1 MFGYIGLF
9 ALIAVAV
16 TSTVAVL
23 HGVFIASKGQQNVA
37 SASNL
42 NRFFSAISFLFALS
56 AIVVLAY
63 AFAVDDFS
71 IRYVSDNSNQQLHL
85 GYKLAATWG
94 GHQGSM
100 LFWVV
105 TLSLWGAII
114 AWSKPKNRSTSYST
128 IHASRVMQSI
138 VAIFAWF
145 TLLASNPFE
154 LNTVMPLQGRDLN
167 PMLQDIGLIIHPPL
181 LYVGYVGFASVLAM
195 ALGALLSKHVD
206 LDWIP
211 HARIFTLVAW
221 LFLTAGIAVG
231 SWWAYYELGW
241 GGWWFWDPVENA
253 SLLPWLTSTALL
265 HTMMVARSKQLVFWT
280 YALAFITFCL
290 SILGTFI
297 VRSGVL
303 TSVHAFAV
311 DPTKGFSLLAILTL
325 VFVLAF
331 VALIARVDSIKSV
344 SITSL
349 VTKPFLVL
357 ISANLFALATAVVVF
372 GTFYPMVYE
381 LAGLGNI
388 SVGAPYFNVLFG
400 PIVIVSLFVM
410 GAVPFLRW
418 SSTNQKLNI
427 GQPVILLV
435 VSLISA
441 FAIVIYCTMHYEPVG
456 AQWSNWALFTV
467 WASLW
472 VLMSHIAT
480 ALAKT
485 KQTSLSACIAHVGIA
500 IAAFGCVMNA
510 EYSYEITKKL
520 GPGSQAEFGDY
531 QVTYVDTHL
540 YVGRNFTAERSV
552 IEITD
557 KDNDPH
563 ARTATPEKRH
573 YSVRVMTMTEPSM
586 TPLWHGDIYISLGD
600 KVDTTDY
607 AVRIQFKAFVRWIW
621 FGALLVCISACTVL
635 LRSSNNVAASKNVS
649 LISSLRETA
658 ND

>member
-1 MFGYIGLF
+1 MIGYIGLF
-9 ALIAVAV
+9 TLITVAV
-16 TSTVAVL
+16 TSSCAVL
-23 HGVFIASKGQQNVA
+23 HGLISYAKPQRFAASEI
-37 SASNL
+37 SLS
-42 NRFFSAISFLFALS
+42 RFFSTISFLFSLS
-56 AIVVLAY
+56 SILVLAY

-71 IRYVSDNSNQQLHL
+71 IRYVSDNSNHQLHL

-105 TLSLWGAII
+105 TLSLWGIVI
-114 AWSKPKNRSTSYST
+114 AWSKQRISAKN
-128 IHASRVMQSI
+128 HASWIMQSI

-145 TLLASNPFE
+145 TLAASNPFE
-154 LNTVMPLQGRDLN
+154 LNAVIPLQGRDLN

-181 LYVGYVGFASVLAM
+181 LYIGYVGFASVLAM
-195 ALGALLSKHVD
+195 ALGALLTKHVD
-206 LDWIP
+206 FDWIP
-211 HARIFTLVAW
+211 SARFYTLIAW

-253 SLLPWLTSTALL
+253 SLLPWLTATALL
-265 HTMMVARSKQLVFWT
+265 HTMMVARSKQLIFWT
-280 YALAFITFCL
+280 YSLAFISFCL

-325 VFVLAF
+325 VFVFAF
-331 VALIARVDSIKSV
+331 VALIIRADSIKSV

-357 ISANLFALATAVVVF
+357 ISANLFVLATAVVVF

-388 SVGAPYFNVLFG
+388 SVGAPYFNLLFG
-400 PIVIVSLFVM
+400 PIAIVSLFIM

-418 SSTNQKLNI
+418 SSTSQKLRI
-427 GQPVILLV
+427 RQPAILLV
-435 VSLISA
+435 VSLILA

-456 AQWSNWALFTV
+456 AQWSNWTLFTV

-472 VLMSHIAT
+472 VLMSHIA
-480 ALAKT
+480 AVLAKT
-485 KQTSLSACIAHVGIA
+485 EQTSFSACIAHIGIV

-510 EYSYEITKKL
+510 EYSYEITKRL
-520 GPGSQAEFGDY
+520 GSGSQVDFGDY
-531 QVTYVDTHL
+531 QVTYVDTNL
-540 YVGRNFTAERSV
+540 YVGRNFTAEQAV
-552 IEITD
+552 IEIAD
-557 KDNDPH
+557 KDNDQH
-563 ARTATPEKRH
+563 IRIATPEKRH

-607 AVRIQFKAFVRWIW
+607 AVRLQFKAFVRWIW
-621 FGALLVCISACTVL
+621 FGALLVCISACTAL
-635 LRSSNNVAASKNVS
+635 FRSSKNAVASKTAS
-649 LISSLRETA
+649 LISLLRETT

>member
-1 MFGYIGLF
+1 MLGYIGLF
-9 ALIAVAV
+9 TLIAVAV
-16 TSTVAVL
+16 TSSLAVL
-23 HGVFIASKGQQNVA
+23 QGVFLAIKGQQNVA

-42 NRFFSAISFLFALS
+42 NRFFSAISFWFSFS
-56 AIVVLAY
+56 AIAVLAY

-71 IRYVSDNSNQQLHL
+71 IRYVSDNSNHQLHL

-105 TLSLWGAII
+105 TLSLWGVVI
-114 AWSKPKNRSTSYST
+114 AWSKQRISAKN
-128 IHASRVMQSI
+128 HASWIMQCI
-138 VAIFAWF
+138 VATFAWF
-145 TLLASNPFE
+145 TLAASNPFE
-154 LNTVMPLQGRDLN
+154 LNAVIPLQGRDLN

-181 LYVGYVGFASVLAM
+181 LYIGYVGFASVLAM
-195 ALGALLSKHVD
+195 ALGALLTKHVD

-211 HARIFTLVAW
+211 SARFYTLIAW

-231 SWWAYYELGW
+231 SWWAYNELGW

-253 SLLPWLTSTALL
+253 SLLPWLTATALL

-280 YALAFITFCL
+280 YSLAFITFCL

-325 VFVLAF
+325 VFVFAF
-331 VALIARVDSIKSV
+331 VALIVRADSIKSL
-344 SITSL
+344 SITSW

-357 ISANLFALATAVVVF
+357 MSANLFVLATAVVVF

-388 SVGAPYFNVLFG
+388 SVGAPYFNLMFG
-400 PIVIVSLFVM
+400 PIAIVSLFVM
-410 GAVPFLRW
+410 GAVPFLSW
-418 SSTNQKLNI
+418 SRNSQKLSI
-427 GQPVILLV
+427 GQPSILLV
-435 VSLISA
+435 VSLIVA
-441 FAIVIYCTMHYEPVG
+441 FAVVIYCTTHHESVG
-456 AQWSNWALFTV
+456 AQWSTWALFTV

-472 VLMSHIAT
+472 VLMSHIA
-480 ALAKT
+480 AVFAKT
-485 KQTSLSACIAHVGIA
+485 KQTSLSACIAHIGIA

-510 EYSYEITKKL
+510 EYSYEITKRL
-520 GPGSQAEFGDY
+520 GPGSQVDFGDY
-531 QVTYVDTHL
+531 QITYVDTHL
-540 YVGRNFTAERSV
+540 YVGRNFTAEQAV
-552 IEITD
+552 IDITD
-557 KDNDPH
+557 KTNDQYT
-563 ARTATPEKRH
+563 RVATPEKRH

-635 LRSSNNVAASKNVS
+635 LSSSKNVVASKNTS
-649 LISSLRETA
+649 LMSSLREIA

>member
-1 MFGYIGLF
+1 M
-9 ALIAVAV
+9 
-16 TSTVAVL
+16 
-23 HGVFIASKGQQNVA
+23 SKGQQNDA
-37 SASNL
+37 SANNL
-42 NRFFSAISFLFALS
+42 NRFFSAISFLFAIS
-56 AIVVLAY
+56 AIAVLAY

-71 IRYVSDNSNQQLHL
+71 IRYVSDNSNHQLHL

-105 TLSLWGAII
+105 TLSLWGVII
-114 AWSKPKNRSTSYST
+114 AWSKQRTHSLN
-128 IHASRVMQSI
+128 HASWIMQSI

-181 LYVGYVGFASVLAM
+181 LYIGYVGFASVLAM
-195 ALGALLSKHVD
+195 ALGALLTKHVD
-206 LDWIP
+206 RDWIP
-211 HARIFTLVAW
+211 KARLYTLVAW

-265 HTMMVARSKQLVFWT
+265 HTMIVARSKQLVFWT
-280 YALAFITFCL
+280 YSLAFVTFCL

-325 VFVLAF
+325 VFVFAF
-331 VALIARVDSIKSV
+331 VALIARADSIKSLN
-344 SITSL
+344 ITSV

-357 ISANLFALATAVVVF
+357 ISANLFVLATAVVVF

-388 SVGAPYFNVLFG
+388 SVGAPYFNLLFG
-400 PIVIVSLFVM
+400 PIVIVSLFMM

-418 SSTNQKLNI
+418 SSNSQKQSI
-427 GQPVILLV
+427 RQPAILLV
-435 VSLISA
+435 VSLILA
-441 FAIVIYCTMHYEPVG
+441 FAIVSYCTMHYEPVG

-472 VLMSHIAT
+472 VLMSHIA
-480 ALAKT
+480 AVFAKT
-485 KQTSLSACIAHVGIA
+485 KQTSLSACIAHIGIA

-510 EYSYEITKKL
+510 EYSYEITKRL
-520 GPGSQAEFGDY
+520 GPGSQVDFGDY
-531 QVTYVDTHL
+531 QVTYADTHL
-540 YVGRNFTAERSV
+540 YVGRNFTAEQAI

-557 KDNDPH
+557 KDNDQPI
-563 ARTATPEKRH
+563 RIATPEKRH

-621 FGALLVCISACTVL
+621 FGALLVCISACIALV
-635 LRSSNNVAASKNVS
+635 RSFKNRAALK
-649 LISSLRETA
+649 ISSRIAAQKEA
-658 ND
+658 ESV

>member
-1 MFGYIGLF
+1 MIGYIGLF
-9 ALIAVAV
+9 TLITVAV
-16 TSTVAVL
+16 TSSCAVL
-23 HGVFIASKGQQNVA
+23 HGLVSYAKPQRFAASEITL
-37 SASNL
+37 S
-42 NRFFSAISFLFALS
+42 RFFSTISFLFALC
-56 AIVVLAY
+56 AILVLAY
-63 AFAVDDFS
+63 AFAIDDFS
-71 IRYVSDNSNQQLHL
+71 IRYVSDNSNHQLHL

-105 TLSLWGAII
+105 TLSLWGVVI
-114 AWSKPKNRSTSYST
+114 AWSKQRNSAKN
-128 IHASRVMQSI
+128 HASWVMQFI

-145 TLLASNPFE
+145 TLAASNPFE
-154 LNTVMPLQGRDLN
+154 LNAVIPLQGRDLN
-167 PMLQDIGLIIHPPL
+167 PMLQDVGLIIHPPL
-181 LYVGYVGFASVLAM
+181 LYIGYVGFASVLAM
-195 ALGALLSKHVD
+195 ALGALLTNHVD

-211 HARIFTLVAW
+211 RARTYTLIAW

-265 HTMMVARSKQLVFWT
+265 HTMMVARSKQLIFWT
-280 YALAFITFCL
+280 YSLAFITFCL

-331 VALIARVDSIKSV
+331 VALIYRADAIKSS
-344 SITSL
+344 SITSV

-357 ISANLFALATAVVVF
+357 ISANLFVLATAVVVF

-388 SVGAPYFNVLFG
+388 SVGAPYFNLLFG
-400 PIVIVSLFVM
+400 PIAIASLFVM
-410 GAVPFLRW
+410 GAVPFLGW
-418 SSTNQKLNI
+418 SRTNEKPSI
-427 GQPVILLV
+427 GKPVILLLG
-435 VSLISA
+435 SLLLA
-441 FAIVIYCTMHYEPVG
+441 FAIVTYSTMHYEPVG
-456 AQWSNWALFTV
+456 AEWSNWALFTV

-472 VLMSHIAT
+472 VLISHIVSAIV
-480 ALAKT
+480 KVG
-485 KQTSLSACIAHVGIA
+485 KTSLSALVAHIGIA

-510 EYSYEITKKL
+510 EYSYEITKRL
-520 GPGSQAEFGDY
+520 GPGSQADFGDY
-531 QVTYVDTHL
+531 LVSYVDTNL
-540 YVGRNFTAERSV
+540 YIGRNFTAEQAV
-552 IEITD
+552 IELAD
-557 KDNDPH
+557 KENDQ
-563 ARTATPEKRH
+563 RTVIATPEKRH

-621 FGALLVCISACTVL
+621 FGALLVCISACSAL
-635 LRSSNNVAASKNVS
+635 LRKPKTALVSRRSTSREALNVG
-649 LISSLRETA
+649 
-658 ND
+658 

>member
-1 MFGYIGLF
+1 MLGYIGLF
-9 ALIAVAV
+9 TLIAVAV
-16 TSTVAVL
+16 TSSLAVL
-23 HGVFIASKGQQNVA
+23 HGVFLAIKDQQNVV
-37 SASNL
+37 SANNL
-42 NRFFSAISFLFALS
+42 NRFFSAISFMFALS
-56 AIVVLAY
+56 AIAILAY

-71 IRYVSDNSNQQLHL
+71 IRYISDNSNHQLHL
-85 GYKLAATWG
+85 VYKLAATWG

-105 TLSLWGAII
+105 TLSLWGVVI
-114 AWSKPKNRSTSYST
+114 AWSKQRISAQN
-128 IHASRVMQSI
+128 HASWIMQCI

-145 TLLASNPFE
+145 TLAASNPFE
-154 LNTVMPLQGRDLN
+154 LNAVIPLQGRDLN

-181 LYVGYVGFASVLAM
+181 LYIGYVGFASVLAM
-195 ALGALLSKHVD
+195 ALGSLLTKHID
-206 LDWIP
+206 FDWIP
-211 HARIFTLVAW
+211 SARIYTLIAW

-253 SLLPWLTSTALL
+253 SLLPWLTATALL

-280 YALAFITFCL
+280 YSLAFITFCL

-325 VFVLAF
+325 VFVFAF
-331 VALIARVDSIKSV
+331 VALIARADSIKSL

-357 ISANLFALATAVVVF
+357 MSANLFVLATAVVVF

-388 SVGAPYFNVLFG
+388 SVGAPYFNLLFG
-400 PIVIVSLFVM
+400 PIAIVSLFVI
-410 GAVPFLRW
+410 GAVPFLSW
-418 SSTNQKLNI
+418 SNTSQKLSI
-427 GQPVILLV
+427 GQPVKLLV
-435 VSLISA
+435 VSLMVA
-441 FAIVIYCTMHYEPVG
+441 FAIVLYCTMHYEPVG
-456 AQWSNWALFTV
+456 AQWSTWALFTV

-472 VLMSHIAT
+472 VLMSHIA
-480 ALAKT
+480 AVFAKT
-485 KQTSLSACIAHVGIA
+485 KLTSLSACIAHIGIA
-500 IAAFGCVMNA
+500 IAAFGCAMNA
-510 EYSYEITKKL
+510 EYSYEITKRL
-520 GPGSQAEFGDY
+520 GPDSQVDFGDY
-531 QVTYVDTHL
+531 HVTYVDTHL
-540 YVGRNFTAERSV
+540 YVGRNFTAEQAV
-552 IEITD
+552 IDITD
-557 KDNDPH
+557 KDNDQFT
-563 ARTATPEKRH
+563 RIATPEKRH

-635 LRSSNNVAASKNVS
+635 LRSSKNVVASKNAS

-658 ND
+658 SD

>member
-1 MFGYIGLF
+1 MIGYIGLF
-9 ALIAVAV
+9 TLIAVAV
-16 TSTVAVL
+16 TSSCAVL
-23 HGVFIASKGQQNVA
+23 HGLVSYAKPQRFVA
-37 SASNL
+37 SEISL
-42 NRFFSAISFLFALS
+42 SRFFSTISFLFSLS
-56 AIVVLAY
+56 AILVLAY
-63 AFAVDDFS
+63 AFAIDDFS
-71 IRYVSDNSNQQLHL
+71 IRYVSDNSNHQLHL

-105 TLSLWGAII
+105 TLSLWGVVI
-114 AWSKPKNRSTSYST
+114 AWSKHRASAKN
-128 IHASRVMQSI
+128 HASWVMQCI

-145 TLLASNPFE
+145 TLAASNPFE
-154 LNTVMPLQGRDLN
+154 LNAAIPLQGRDLN

-181 LYVGYVGFASVLAM
+181 LYIGYVGFASVLAM
-195 ALGALLSKHVD
+195 ALGALLTNHVD

-211 HARIFTLVAW
+211 RARTYTLIAW
-221 LFLTAGIAVG
+221 LLLTAGIAVG

-265 HTMMVARSKQLVFWT
+265 HTMMVARSKQLIFWT
-280 YALAFITFCL
+280 YSLAFITFCL

-331 VALIARVDSIKSV
+331 VALIYRADAIKSA
-344 SITSL
+344 SITGV

-357 ISANLFALATAVVVF
+357 ISANLFVLATAVVVF

-388 SVGAPYFNVLFG
+388 SVGAPYFNLLFG
-400 PIVIVSLFVM
+400 PIAIVSLFIM

-418 SSTNQKLNI
+418 STTNEKPNEKPSIRTFL
-427 GQPVILLV
+427 ILLL
-435 VSLISA
+435 VSLLLA
-441 FAIVIYCTMHYEPVG
+441 FAIVTYSTMHYEPVG
-456 AQWSNWALFTV
+456 AEWSNWALFTV

-472 VLMSHIAT
+472 VLTSNIVSAIAKVGT
-480 ALAKT
+480 
-485 KQTSLSACIAHVGIA
+485 TSLSALVGHIGIA

-510 EYSYEITKKL
+510 EYSYEITKRL
-520 GPGSQAEFGDY
+520 GPGSQADFGDY
-531 QVTYVDTHL
+531 QVTYVDTNL
-540 YVGRNFTAERSV
+540 YLGRNFTAEQAI
-552 IEITD
+552 IEIAD
-557 KDNDPH
+557 KENDQ
-563 ARTATPEKRH
+563 RSMIATPEKRH

-600 KVDTTDY
+600 KVDATDY

-621 FGALLVCISACTVL
+621 FGALLVCLSACIAL
-635 LRSSNNVAASKNVS
+635 LRKPRTALVSRRSTSREAMNVG
-649 LISSLRETA
+649 
-658 ND
+658 